1 MSFSSMPSRRMIGVG
16 GAEEIGRQRKRC
28 VDTRDFLYF
37 QRYFLL
43 EHILINHVQNLPSEN
58 SSNVVITEGS
68 ERMSPDTDSESSDV

>member
-43 EHILINHVQNLPSEN
+43 EHILINHVQNRFLLAKRELVKCGDN
-58 SSNVVITEGS
+58 RGK
-68 ERMSPDTDSESSDV
+68 